1 MTSPPPILLA
11 CFVHLVL
18 HTTLFIQLDP
28 VVFQGT
34 PILGSQIFY
43 LSVMD
48 LLCDSEVIPRHWKS
62 VPPWGK
68 FVLETIVVFLI
79 GEFSMVLVWLS
90 MEALLLD
97 LIKWTG
103 LDYPSKLLVFHISTV
118 AIGFI
123 SAVIVAAVTNR
134 PAKMQKRGR
143 EIWRSAKH
151 YWQATFADKKQP

>member
-28 VVFQGT
+28 DVFKGT

-48 LLCDSEVIPRHWKS
+48 LLCDSEVIPKHWRR

-68 FVLETIVVFLI
+68 FVLETILAFLI

-90 MEALLLD
+90 MERLLLD

-103 LDYPSKLLVFHISTV
+103 LDYPSKLLVLHISTV
-118 AIGFI
+118 GIGII
-123 SAVIVAAVTNR
+123 SAVTVAAVTNR
-134 PAKMQKRGR
+134 PAKIQKTGR
-143 EIWRSAKH
+143 KIWSTAK
-151 YWQATFADKKQP
+151 YNWQAIFADKK